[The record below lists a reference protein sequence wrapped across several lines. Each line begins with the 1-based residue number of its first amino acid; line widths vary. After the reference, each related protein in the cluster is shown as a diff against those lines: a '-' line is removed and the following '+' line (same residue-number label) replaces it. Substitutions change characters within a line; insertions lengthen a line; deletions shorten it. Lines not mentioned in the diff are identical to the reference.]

1 MINGNEL
8 NSSSRDMKRA
18 VNINY
23 MANKFDQS
31 SFDMTYG
38 DGDGQESIFDESVY
52 EENNIY
58 DDSYYYSRSP
68 EDVGIKT

>member
-1 MINGNEL
+1 MGMGW
-8 NSSSRDMKRA
+8 S
-18 VNINY
+18 
-23 MANKFDQS
+23 
-31 SFDMTYG
+31 
-38 DGDGQESIFDESVY
+38 ESIFDESVY